1 MSEHF
6 TPANRPQGQSTT
18 LVRQGLNRSPHAETS
33 EALYL
38 NSGFVFGSAAEAE
51 AAFKGESDRYIYSRY
66 GNPTVS
72 VFEERLAALEG
83 AEACR
88 ATATGMAAVF
98 ASLACQLKAGDR
110 LVAAQELFGSC
121 LHIVSKVLPTWGIET
136 VLVRGGDLS
145 AWAEALAVPTRA
157 VFLESPSNPML
168 EVVDIA
174 AVSAL
179 AHQAGAC
186 VVIDNVFATPLYQ
199 RPLALGADVVVY
211 SATKHIDG
219 QGRCLGG
226 AVLGSEAFMRD
237 HFIPFYRHTG
247 PSLSPFNAWVMAKSL
262 ETLELRVER
271 QSQST
276 ATIADWL
283 AEQPQVRQVRYPG
296 RADHPHYEL
305 AQRQMTGF
313 GSLVTFELTGGKEAA
328 FSLLDSLGLIDIS
341 NNLGD
346 AKSLACHPATTTHSK
361 LTPEDRLEVGI
372 TDGVVRLS
380 VGLEHPAD
388 LIADLDQAMAR
399 PVSIV
404 VSPARLVAGAGG

>member
-1 MSEHF
+1 MTDNASHP
-6 TPANRPQGQSTT
+6 TPPHRQATS
-18 LVRQGLNRSPHAETS
+18 LVRHGLMRSAFSETS

-38 NSGFVFGSAAEAE
+38 NSGFVFSSAAEAE
-51 AAFKGESDRYIYSRY
+51 AAFKGENDRYIYSRY

-110 LVAAQELFGSC
+110 IVAARELFGSC
-121 LHIVSKVLPTWGIET
+121 LHIVTKILPSWGIET
-136 VLVRGGDLS
+136 VLVRGPDLS
-145 AWAEALAVPTRA
+145 AWEEALSKPTQA

-168 EVVDIA
+168 ELVDIA
-174 AVSAL
+174 AVAEL
-179 AHQAGAC
+179 AHGAGAR
-186 VVIDNVFATPLYQ
+186 VVVDNVFATPLYQ
-199 RPLALGADVVVY
+199 SPLQLGADIVVY

-226 AVLGSEAFMRD
+226 AVLASEDFMRE

-247 PSLSPFNAWVMAKSL
+247 PSMSPFNAWVMAKSL

-271 QSQST
+271 QSQTT
-276 ATIADWL
+276 AALADWL

-296 RADHPHYEL
+296 RADHPQHAL
-305 AQRQMTGF
+305 ASRQMTGF
-313 GSLVTFELTGGKEAA
+313 GSLVSFELEGGKEAA
-328 FSLLDSLGLIDIS
+328 FGLLDSLSLIDIS

-361 LTPEDRLEVGI
+361 LTPEDREKVGI

-380 VGLEHPAD
+380 VGLEHPED
-388 LIADLDQAMAR
+388 LMADLDRALRRREALSAM
-399 PVSIV
+399 P
-404 VSPARLVAGAGG
+404 PRLVAGAGG

>member
-1 MSEHF
+1 MSEF
-6 TPANRPQGQSTT
+6 RAQTR
-18 LVRQGLNRSPHAETS
+18 LVREGLNRSRFNETS

-51 AAFKGESDRYIYSRY
+51 AAFKGENDCYIYARY

-83 AEACR
+83 AETCR

-98 ASLACQLKAGDR
+98 AALACQLKAGDR
-110 LVAAQELFGSC
+110 VVAARDLFGSC
-121 LHIVSKVLPTWGIET
+121 LHILARILPSWGIET
-136 VLVRGGDLS
+136 VLVPGGDLA
-145 AWAEALAVPTRA
+145 AWERALARSTQA

-168 EVVDIA
+168 ELVDIA
-174 AVSAL
+174 AVAEM
-179 AHQAGAC
+179 AHRAGAR
-186 VVIDNVFATPLYQ
+186 VVVDNVFATPLYQ
-199 RPLALGADVVVY
+199 RPLALGADVVTY

-226 AVLGSEAFMRD
+226 AVLASEAFMKD

-271 QSQST
+271 QSAT
-276 ATIADWL
+276 AAALADWL
-283 AEQPQVRQVRYPG
+283 AAQPAVTAVRYPG
-296 RADHPHYEL
+296 RSDHPQHAL
-305 AQRQMTGF
+305 AKRQMSGF
-313 GSLVTFELTGGKEAA
+313 GSLVTFALEGGKEAA
-328 FSLLDSLGLIDIS
+328 FALLDRLGLIDIS

-361 LTPEDRLEVGI
+361 LTPEDRLAVGI

-380 VGLEHPAD
+380 LGLEHPDD
-388 LIADLDQAMAR
+388 LIADLARALEGLAR
-399 PVSIV
+399 PR
-404 VSPARLVAGAGG
+404 RLSAVGS